1 VTEPRRAGQYGGVA
15 QLPRLAAPPTESGP
29 EPPEGAPADPIK
41 PPDFAGLY
49 QSEFG
54 FVWRT
59 LQRLGVERPA
69 LDDAAQEVFVVVY
82 RKLDGYDARTT
93 VRSWLFGIAL
103 RVAGQR
109 RRTARRRPEH
119 ALPVDLPAPEQH
131 DPHGA
136 TENAQALRLVYALLD
151 QLDDDKRAV
160 FMLAEL
166 EQMTAPEIAEVLGI
180 KLNTVYSRLRAARRE
195 FEAAL
200 AAYRARAPGSE
211 R

>member
-1 VTEPRRAGQYGGVA
+1 VS
-15 QLPRLAAPPTESGP
+15 RLSSVPASPTES
-29 EPPEGAPADPIK
+29 EPVEPIN
-41 PPDFAGLY
+41 PGDFATIY

-59 LQRLGVERPA
+59 LQRLGVEKSG
-69 LDDAAQEVFVVVY
+69 LDDAVQEVFVVVY
-82 RKLDGYDARTT
+82 RRLEIYDGRSSL
-93 VRSWLFGIAL
+93 RSWLFGIAL

-119 ALPVDLPAPEQH
+119 ALPVDLPAPECS
-131 DPHGA
+131 DPHEFA
-136 TENAQALRLVYALLD
+136 ENAEALRLVYALLD
-151 QLDDDKRAV
+151 ELEDDKRVV

-180 KLNTVYSRLRAARRE
+180 KLNTVYSRLRAARRD

-200 AAYRARAPGSE
+200 AAHRAREPRSE
-211 R
+211 P